1 MTASVRRRI
10 VVFGSAVMVVLV
22 SVAAIVLL
30 STRGVEA
37 TGRGIYADYCASCHG
52 ADLEGQP
59 NWQVALANGRMP
71 APPHDATGHT
81 WHHSDDDLFTIVKF
95 GMSALV
101 PGIESDMPGFQ
112 GVLSDDEIRAV
123 LAFIKST
130 WPPNER
136 TYQALQSRRP

>member
-10 VVFGSAVMVVLV
+10 VAFGSAVMVVLV

-30 STRGVEA
+30 SARGVET
-37 TGRGIYADYCASCHG
+37 TGRGIYADHCASCHG

-95 GMSALV
+95 GMAALV